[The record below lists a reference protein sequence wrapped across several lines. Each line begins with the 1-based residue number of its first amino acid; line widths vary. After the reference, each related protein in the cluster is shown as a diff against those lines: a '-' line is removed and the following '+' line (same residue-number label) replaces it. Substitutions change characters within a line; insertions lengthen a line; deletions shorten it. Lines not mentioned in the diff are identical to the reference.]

1 MTALAFLFFA
11 VFLNRSWLFI
21 RLIKISGNVEE
32 NPGPKRY
39 SARYLTICHWNLNSI
54 AANKFIKV
62 ALLKVYVS
70 VHEMGIIYFSETYL
84 DSSVP
89 VDDNN
94 LQIPGYSSVRTDHS

>member
-39 SARYLTICHWNLNSI
+39 SARYLTICHWNLR
-54 AANKFIKV
+54 
-62 ALLKVYVS
+62 
-70 VHEMGIIYFSETYL
+70 
-84 DSSVP
+84 P
-89 VDDNN
+89 
-94 LQIPGYSSVRTDHS
+94 